1 MRRATGSISLAL
13 ATMLLAAAC
22 GGTEEAATTPTAAP
36 PPTDATTTT
45 AAPTTTTAAPTTTA
59 AATTT
64 TTTTTTTEA
73 AGMAIEV
80 DGDQVTIDW
89 SQVASPFFAAPVAG
103 AADPFYQLH
112 TDPDSDGFFLGI
124 EAYTVYGAAWTGE
137 LGTFEIDCTPQGTGI
152 CVHFDPDGSGPEPNA
167 GADFAA
173 TGTIT
178 FLELEDDS
186 FSATLENVQFSNGL
200 TIAGPLA
207 VTG

>member
-1 MRRATGSISLAL
+1 
-13 ATMLLAAAC
+13 
-22 GGTEEAATTPTAAP
+22 
-36 PPTDATTTT
+36 
-45 AAPTTTTAAPTTTA
+45 
-59 AATTT
+59 
-64 TTTTTTTEA
+64 
-73 AGMAIEV
+73 MAIEV

-89 SQVASPFFAAPVAG
+89 SQVANPFFAAPVAG

-112 TDPDSDGFFLGI
+112 TDPGSDGFFLGI

-137 LGTFEIDCTPQGTGI
+137 LGTFAIDCTPQGTGI

-178 FLELEDDS
+178 FHELEDGS

-200 TIAGPLA
+200 MIAGPLA